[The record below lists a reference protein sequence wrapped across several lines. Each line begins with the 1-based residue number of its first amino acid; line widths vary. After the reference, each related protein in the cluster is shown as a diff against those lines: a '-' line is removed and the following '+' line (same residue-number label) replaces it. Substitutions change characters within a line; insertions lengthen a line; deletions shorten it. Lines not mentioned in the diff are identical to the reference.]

1 MSPRCDAAF
10 SLRSILTPA
19 FVSHCSV
26 LKWSS
31 HLQKRSCRCR
41 AGSWRRP
48 MSGRVVEGGL
58 VARNSH
64 SEEPRSLFVLCP
76 KLASLAFIS
85 LLASLAFSSVP
96 CLLLWSLC
104 SSYTAMLAALAL
116 FLCVIL
122 PRSLRSRLVS
132 LLASLAL
139 LLCSLA
145 SCYISQRY
153 SVLDVLLL
161 YSLRSLAPLCSL
173 RSPAT
178 CSLRSPGPAA
188 YDIRHVVF

>member
-1 MSPRCDAAF
+1 
-10 SLRSILTPA
+10 
-19 FVSHCSV
+19 
-26 LKWSS
+26 
-31 HLQKRSCRCR
+31 
-41 AGSWRRP
+41 
-48 MSGRVVEGGL
+48 MSGRVVEDGL

-139 LLCSLA
+139 LLARSARLA
-145 SCYISQRY
+145 
-153 SVLDVLLL
+153 LLL
-161 YSLRSLAPLCSL
+161 MKFRLRFRWRIEYIKL
-173 RSPAT
+173 RVS
-178 CSLRSPGPAA
+178 RSGAWPRQGEGN
-188 YDIRHVVF
+188 